1 MASIYISIIL
11 LCRIAQHICGKNTSK
26 SIKGIS
32 CFIQYCAYSNI
43 LSAILGLL
51 LILLAKNG
59 FNCSLNTL
67 LISCFSGL
75 MLAASSGFSLAAMKS
90 GTIAL
95 TSLFGTGGILV
106 PCIAGIFL
114 FGHPM
119 SWGQWGGIALFF
131 VAAYLL
137 IGSSAKI
144 YSGFSFKTLILLI
157 GTMLTNGFTML
168 AQQMFTFYVPDGD
181 VSVYVPDG
189 DVSVFSFLSFGI
201 VGVLLLILSLIPAKG
216 EAKIEYRLS
225 SKLLLLG
232 AVSAIAVFI
241 INQLATLSTELVSPA
256 ILFAFINGGSTIIAA
271 IVAAVGFHEKLT
283 IRSILGIIIGV
294 IALVIIKAF

>member
-181 VSVYVPDG
+181 VSV
-189 DVSVFSFLSFGI
+189 FSFLSFGI

-271 IVAAVGFHEKLT
+271 IVAAVGFHEKLA

>member
-168 AQQMFTFYVPDGD
+168 AQQMCTF
-181 VSVYVPDG
+181 YVPDG

>member
-1 MASIYISIIL
+1 
-11 LCRIAQHICGKNTSK
+11 
-26 SIKGIS
+26 
-32 CFIQYCAYSNI
+32 
-43 LSAILGLL
+43 
-51 LILLAKNG
+51 
-59 FNCSLNTL
+59 
-67 LISCFSGL
+67 
-75 MLAASSGFSLAAMKS
+75 
-90 GTIAL
+90 
-95 TSLFGTGGILV
+95 
-106 PCIAGIFL
+106 
-114 FGHPM
+114 
-119 SWGQWGGIALFF
+119 
-131 VAAYLL
+131 
-137 IGSSAKI
+137 
-144 YSGFSFKTLILLI
+144 
-157 GTMLTNGFTML
+157 ML
-168 AQQMFTFYVPDGD
+168 AQQMFTF
-181 VSVYVPDG
+181 YVPDG

-241 INQLATLSTELVSPA
+241 INQLATLSTELVLPA